1 MHLHRDIVAG
11 LLFVGI
17 GAFAL
22 LVARGYPVGSA
33 MRMGPGYFP
42 VVLGWLLIALGALVG
57 LRAARHADW
66 QGVGWTWK
74 PLAWISLS
82 ILLFGFLMPR
92 VGLVPALAAMFPV
105 AAAGGREFRL
115 REVVLLTLVMS
126 AFAGGVFVYGLKL
139 PYRLF
144 NFWLFHS

>member
-11 LLFVGI
+11 TLFVLI

-22 LVARGYPVGSA
+22 LVARGYPMGSA

-57 LRAARHADW
+57 LRAARRRDW
-66 QGVGWTWK
+66 QPLAWGWA
-74 PLAWISLS
+74 PLAWISFS

-92 VGLVPALAAMFPV
+92 LGLVPALAAMFPV
-105 AAAGGREFRL
+105 AAAAGREFRL
-115 REVVLLTLVMS
+115 REVLVLTLVMT

-139 PYRLF
+139 PYPLF
-144 NFWLFHS
+144 NS

>member
-66 QGVGWTWK
+66 QPVGWTWK

-105 AAAGGREFRL
+105 AAAAGREFRL

-144 NFWLFHS
+144 AF